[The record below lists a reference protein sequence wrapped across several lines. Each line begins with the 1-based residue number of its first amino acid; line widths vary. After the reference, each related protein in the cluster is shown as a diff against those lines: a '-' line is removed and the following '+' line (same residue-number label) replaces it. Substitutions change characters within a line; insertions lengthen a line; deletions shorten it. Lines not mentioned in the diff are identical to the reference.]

1 MDLQDSQKIS
11 YENLQLMKYLECV
24 IKESLRLYPSVP
36 LIGREI
42 FEDLHL
48 PSKYFF
54 KLKIALNDF
63 RFIDYLYFI
72 FFICLRQLR
81 RRKNR

>member
-1 MDLQDSQKIS
+1 MKYSKFQEKIYEELVEIMDLQDSQKIS

-48 PSKYFF
+48 PSEYFF
-54 KLKIALNDF
+54 KLKK
-63 RFIDYLYFI
+63 FI
-72 FFICLRQLR
+72 
-81 RRKNR
+81 K